1 MIRVKQA
8 GQHFLMLWGIS
19 VNRQIY
25 KCISFLRI
33 GVILLNLR
41 SSFEMASFESLLSVV
56 HFFGRCLSLLFTLP
70 LVVVH
75 VGMGHMFLPVI
86 ELDTT
91 LPTKNEKKH
100 V

>member
-1 MIRVKQA
+1 
-8 GQHFLMLWGIS
+8 
-19 VNRQIY
+19 
-25 KCISFLRI
+25 
-33 GVILLNLR
+33 
-41 SSFEMASFESLLSVV
+41 MASFESLLSVV